1 MDYHHYHQETEYT
14 CGAAC
19 MRMALKHF
27 GIKKSE
33 KAVAK
38 MLKTNKVVGTWHK
51 AFPPVA
57 EKYKLNYVAKRNAKI
72 EDLKEYQDKN
82 YFIIISYTHTPE
94 KFSHFSVVKD
104 IDKKFIYLLDPY
116 QRPRRKYKLSSF
128 ERLWKSNVNYEKE
141 KRWFFAMK
149 R

>member
-1 MDYHHYHQETEYT
+1 MEYPHFHQETEYT
-14 CGAAC
+14 CGPAC

-33 KAVAK
+33 KALAK

-51 AFPPVA
+51 AFPLVA
-57 EKYKLNYVAKRNAKI
+57 EKYKLNYVVKRHAHI
-72 EDLKEYQDKN
+72 DDLKEYHKKH

-94 KFSHFSVVKD
+94 KFSHFSVVSD
-104 IDKKFIYLLDPY
+104 IDDHFIYLLDPY
-116 QRPRRKYKLSSF
+116 KRPRHKYKPHSF
-128 ERLWKSNVNYEKE
+128 EKLWKSNFNYEKE

-149 R
+149 K